1 MTDLDRELDAM
12 ADAILEERRAA
23 PGRTPTRS
31 NAPEPAAP
39 PSRAIPWLLA
49 LNAAS
54 FFFAWLASPSAAPR
68 SCTTQGATAEAGQH
82 APPPHAPPVSL
93 TAHATKRVERPL
105 ITAP

>member
-23 PGRTPTRS
+23 PCRTPTRS

-39 PSRAIPWLLA
+39 PSRALPWLLA

-54 FFFAWLASPSAAPR
+54 FFFAWLASPSAAPL
-68 SCTTQGATAEAGQH
+68 SCTTPGATAAAGQH
-82 APPPHAPPVSL
+82 APAQASPGALRAPAAERAARPPLAAP
-93 TAHATKRVERPL
+93 
-105 ITAP
+105 